1 MARPLRIE
9 FPGALYH
16 VTSRGNA
23 REAIFHGDPDRRA
36 FLDVLADVIE
46 VCDWSCHA
54 YCLMTNHYHIVVE
67 TPRANLSRGMQRL
80 NGVYTQR
87 FNRRHARVGHVL
99 QGRFKAVLVE
109 RESHMLELTRYVVL
123 NPVRAGM
130 VTTAEEYRWSSLR
143 ATLGLT
149 PVPAWL
155 TLDAVRSGFGSSQ
168 RYLEFVRE
176 GVGARSPWDELT
188 GGVLGSDGFV
198 KRVTSRARE
207 RARDR
212 EFPRRE
218 RLAHREPLD
227 QLLSPRVVAD
237 RDLRDARIREAHRTW
252 GYSLA
257 QIGRH
262 VGLHYTRV
270 SRLAAR
276 VPQGQ
281 EARPDPTQRA
291 IQMSPPLG
299 FERSK
304 STQRPSGDQTE

>member
-1 MARPLRIE
+1 VARPLRIE

-23 REAIFHGDPDRRA
+23 REAIFHGDLDHDA
-36 FLDVLADVIE
+36 FLEVLADVVE
-46 VCDWSCHA
+46 VCDWICHA
-54 YCLMTNHYHIVVE
+54 YCLMTNHYHIVIE

-80 NGVYTQR
+80 NGIYTQR

-99 QGRFKAVLVE
+99 QGRFNAILVE

-130 VTTAEEYRWSSLR
+130 VSAAEEYRWSSLR
-143 ATLGLT
+143 AALGYA

-155 TLDAVRSGFGSSQ
+155 TLDAIRDAFGSSQ

-176 GVGARSPWDELT
+176 GIGARSPWEKLAA
-188 GGVLGSDGFV
+188 GVLGSDSFA
-198 KRVTSRARE
+198 KRVSSRAGDRARE
-207 RARDR
+207 S
-212 EFPRRE
+212 EFPKRE
-218 RLAHREPLD
+218 RLARREPLE
-227 QLLSPRVVAD
+227 QLLPPRVVAD
-237 RDLRDARIREAHRTW
+237 RALRDSKIREAHRTW

-276 VPQGQ
+276 PPQQG
-281 EARPDPTQRA
+281 AKGKT
-291 IQMSPPLG
+291 
-299 FERSK
+299 
-304 STQRPSGDQTE
+304 

>member
-23 REAIFHGDPDRRA
+23 REAIFHDDPDRHA
-36 FLDVLADVIE
+36 FLDVLADVIGA
-46 VCDWSCHA
+46 CRWLCHA
-54 YCLMTNHYHIVVE
+54 YCLMTNHYHVLVE
-67 TPRANLSRGMQRL
+67 TPSANLSRGMQRL

-99 QGRFKAVLVE
+99 QGRFKAILVE
-109 RESHMLELTRYVVL
+109 RESHMLELARYIVL

-130 VTTAEEYRWSSLR
+130 VSDAEDYPWSSLR
-143 ATLGLT
+143 AALGLA

-155 TLDAVRSGFGSSQ
+155 TLVGVRTSFGSCE

-176 GVGARSPWDELT
+176 GVGARSPWEELT
-188 GGVLGSDGFV
+188 GGVLGSERFA
-198 KRVTSRARE
+198 KRASSRTRD
-207 RARDR
+207 RARDA
-212 EFPRRE
+212 EFPKRE
-218 RLAHREPLD
+218 RLPHREPLE

-237 RDLRDARIREAHRTW
+237 RTLRNERIREAHRTW

-262 VGLHYTRV
+262 VGLHYSRV
-270 SRLAAR
+270 SRLAA
-276 VPQGQ
+276 QGRQ
-281 EARPDPTQRA
+281 PEAKGKT
-291 IQMSPPLG
+291 
-299 FERSK
+299 
-304 STQRPSGDQTE
+304 